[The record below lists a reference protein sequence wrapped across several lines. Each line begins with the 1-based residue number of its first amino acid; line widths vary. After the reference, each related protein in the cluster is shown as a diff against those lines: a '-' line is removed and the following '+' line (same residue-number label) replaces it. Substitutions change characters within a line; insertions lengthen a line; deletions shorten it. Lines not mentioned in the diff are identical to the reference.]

1 MKRIMMLMGAVML
14 NCICGGVIAGAAGL
28 DPSVGAVGL
37 NAVGVVMG
45 MMDVPPAGVLRAGV
59 YTEIWTGELVKYLRR
74 GLEATFLDGIPDNSS
89 AVDKDV
95 IHLVDVGVEPDVL
108 INNTTYP
115 IDLQSLEDADIPIGL
130 DKFQTKVTPIT
141 DDELYAISYDKISSV
156 KERHGNAIN
165 DAKFAKAAHA
175 LCAQSNTA
183 KTPVLSTSGSTDPS
197 TGRKKITPKD
207 IVAMKRAM
215 DKLQVPAKGRRLVL
229 CSDHVNDLLEADQN
243 FKEQYNNINR
253 TEGTVGRLYGFDIYE
268 FANNPVY
275 TTAGVKKSV
284 NATPGA
290 GEFQCSFAFYT
301 QRVFKA
307 TGSTKMYWS
316 PAETDP
322 EYQRNKVNFR
332 HYFICMP
339 KKADAGVVIYSGYDA
354 NGGSSSGEGG
364 SGDGGDQ
371 PTIILDER
379 VEDGTITKPNSGTF
393 NKYFHFSASDGSPLM
408 IGTNHPEW
416 MSLEIYNEGSDGL
429 TYELSARDYPNDGT
443 EDVSEKFREAEIYL
457 QIAGTDVKETIIFK
471 QQMAAP
477 EEADEN

>member
-1 MKRIMMLMGAVML
+1 MLMCAVL
-14 NCICGGVIAGAAGL
+14 FNCIFGGVVAGAAGL
-28 DPSVGAVGL
+28 DPSVGAVGM
-37 NAVGVVMG
+37 NAVGLVMG
-45 MMDVPPAGVLRAGV
+45 MGEVPAGMLRAGV

-115 IDLQSLEDADIPIGL
+115 IDLQVLEDDDIPIGL

-141 DDELYAISYDKISSV
+141 DDELYAISYDKIASV
-156 KERHGNAIN
+156 KERHGNSIN

-183 KTPVLSTSGSTDPS
+183 KTPVLCTSGSTDPS

-215 DKLQVPAKGRRLVL
+215 DKLKVPATGRRLVL

-275 TTAGVKKSV
+275 STAGVKNGV
-284 NATPGA
+284 NATPGT
-290 GEFQCSFAFYT
+290 GEFQCSFAFHVN
-301 QRVFKA
+301 RVFKA

-354 NGGSSSGEGG
+354 EGVGEEPTI
-364 SGDGGDQ
+364 SGD
-371 PTIILDER
+371 LL
-379 VEDGTITKPNSGTF
+379 VEGT
-393 NKYFHFSASDGSPLM
+393 A
-408 IGTNHPEW
+408 GTNARTRTYATSNGNGVTASTDAEW
-416 MSLEIYNEGSDGL
+416 LTVTTNGNKVTFTPQAYAYDAEGDEYREATVTIGI
-429 TYELSARDYPNDGT
+429 EGT
-443 EDVSEKFREAEIYL
+443 EVAIDV
-457 QIAGTDVKETIIFK
+457 TFK
-471 QQMAAP
+471 QPMAAN
-477 EEADEN
+477 A